1 MNNLFKSLL
10 KLFNF
15 KDKTYHMSIAELKAF
30 NLLKEKIQKGKRSK
44 AYISEINQRYH
55 KMRKKEKNFFMKA
68 S

>member
-1 MNNLFKSLL
+1 
-10 KLFNF
+10 
-15 KDKTYHMSIAELKAF
+15 MSIAELKAF

-44 AYISEINQRYH
+44 AYISEINQRYY

>member
-15 KDKTYHMSIAELKAF
+15 KDKTSNMSIAELKAF
-30 NLLKEKIQKGKRSK
+30 NLLKEKIQKEKRSK
-44 AYISEINQRYH
+44 AYISEINQRFY
-55 KMRKKEKNFFMKA
+55 KMRKKEKNSFMKA